1 MLTDVAE
8 ITEALPEAPAAAAPL
23 SYEVFHDF
31 AGVEHLRAAWD
42 DAVARTGGSVYMT
55 YDWARLWWSF
65 YGRSAALR
73 LFVFSAGGR
82 IVAILPLYI
91 DTIGWGPLR
100 LRVARLVGANIPPKV
115 FSPPVPAW
123 CAREVF
129 EQALPALFARDRCD
143 LLSLGPVSDEEH
155 WKESVPGFCQSRPD
169 IVASCT
175 AAKGVHSVFHLPA
188 DMEAYYASLSKNERK
203 NRRKYEL
210 RLLGKEHDTRVDV
223 IKEPAGASAEFER
236 FAEQHRRQWLAEG
249 KSGHFGAWPDA
260 LAFNRALV
268 AAQAKAGRVRF
279 IRIVADGEVVA
290 SQYTFAFAGRYYW
303 ELPARAI
310 EPRWDRF
317 SLGPSGIVTMLAQGI
332 EEGVTRVEGGLAHY
346 DYKVR
351 LGAKEYATWTYRVVP
366 AGSATRVRVALFSI
380 ARTALSLAYHKVW
393 YRRVM
398 PRLPRFLWRPQ
409 TRLWLALD
417 F

>member
-1 MLTDVAE
+1 MLTEVAE
-8 ITEALPEAPAAAAPL
+8 ITEALSETPAAPAPL

-31 AGVEHLRAAWD
+31 AGVEHLQVAWD
-42 DAVARTGGSVYMT
+42 DAVGRTGGSVYMT

-65 YGRSAALR
+65 YGQSAALR

-82 IVAILPLYI
+82 IVAVLPLYI
-91 DTIGWGPLR
+91 DTIGWGPWR

-115 FSPPVPAW
+115 FSPAVPSW

-129 EQALPALFARDRCD
+129 EQVLPALFVRDRCD
-143 LLSLGPVSDEEH
+143 VLSLGPVSEEEH
-155 WKESVPGFCQSRPD
+155 WKESLPAFCQSRPD
-169 IVASCT
+169 IVGSCT
-175 AAKGVHSVFHLPA
+175 AAKGVHSVFHLPE

-210 RLLGKEHDTRVDV
+210 RLLGKEYDTQVDV
-223 IKEPAGASAEFER
+223 IKEPAEATAEFER

-268 AAQAKAGRVRF
+268 EAQAKAGRVRF
-279 IRIVADGEVVA
+279 IRIVANGEVVA
-290 SQYTFAFAGRYYW
+290 SQYTFSFGGRYYW

-332 EEGVTRVEGGLAHY
+332 AEGVTRIEGGLAHY

-351 LGAKEYATWTYRVVP
+351 LGAKEYASWTIRAIP
-366 AGSATRVRVALFSI
+366 PRLAARVRVAVFSF
-380 ARTALSLAYHKVW
+380 ARDVLSVAYHKVW
-393 YRRVM
+393 YRRIM
-398 PRLPRFLWRPQ
+398 PRLPPRFWRHQ
-409 TRLWLALD
+409 SRLWLRFD